1 MKIEKLDKDNIEEYI
16 RDMKL
21 VDTDNLRNNINKL
34 NEFGIK
40 KEDKFVFSFIP
51 YDDFIGVSF
60 GNYKIDDILVKE
72 IFNFLN
78 NYLSF
83 DGHLLV
89 EVYNN
94 KVIDI
99 MDSLYRVKNINV
111 NKIIEDGDDNSSQ
124 KEKYADI
131 DMRSIKYFDS
141 KNNIFCNLYSQN
153 IQDEDI
159 INKLDMFFIENNA
172 NSIDFCILPD
182 SLEYMES
189 LGYKCNSKLYIID
202 YE

>member
-1 MKIEKLDKDNIEEYI
+1 MKIEKLDKDNVEEYI

-40 KEDKFVFSFIP
+40 KDDKFVFSFIP

-78 NYLSF
+78 NNLSF

-89 EVYNN
+89 EVYND

-111 NKIIEDGDDNSSQ
+111 NKIIKDGDDNSLQ
-124 KEKYADI
+124 KEKYAVI

-153 IQDEDI
+153 IQDEDVI
-159 INKLDMFFIENNA
+159 KKLDKFFIENNA

-202 YE
+202 

>member
-16 RDMKL
+16 GDMKL

-40 KEDKFVFSFIP
+40 KDDKFVFSFIP
-51 YDDFIGVSF
+51 Y
-60 GNYKIDDILVKE
+60 DILVKE

-78 NYLSF
+78 NNLSF

-94 KVIDI
+94 KVIDV

-111 NKIIEDGDDNSSQ
+111 NKIIKDGDDNSSQ

-153 IQDEDI
+153 IQDEDVI
-159 INKLDMFFIENNA
+159 KKLDKFFIESNA

-189 LGYKCNSKLYIID
+189 LGYRCNSKLYIID

>member
-40 KEDKFVFSFIP
+40 KDDKFVFSFIP

-78 NYLSF
+78 NNLSF

-94 KVIDI
+94 KVIDVI
-99 MDSLYRVKNINV
+99 DSLYRVKNINV
-111 NKIIEDGDDNSSQ
+111 NKIIKDGDDNSLQ

-153 IQDEDI
+153 IQDDDVI
-159 INKLDMFFIENNA
+159 KKLDKFFIENNA

-202 YE
+202 

>member
-1 MKIEKLDKDNIEEYI
+1 MKIEKLDKYNIEEYI

-40 KEDKFVFSFIP
+40 KDDKFVFSFIP

-78 NYLSF
+78 NNLSF

-89 EVYNN
+89 EVYND

-111 NKIIEDGDDNSSQ
+111 NKIIKDGDDNSLQ

-153 IQDEDI
+153 IQDDDVI
-159 INKLDMFFIENNA
+159 KKLDKFFIENNA

-202 YE
+202 

>member
-1 MKIEKLDKDNIEEYI
+1 MKIEKLDKDNVEEYI

-40 KEDKFVFSFIP
+40 KDDKFVFSFIP
-51 YDDFIGVSF
+51 YDDFIRVSF

-78 NYLSF
+78 NNLSF

-111 NKIIEDGDDNSSQ
+111 NKIIKDGDDNSLQ

-153 IQDEDI
+153 IQDDDVI
-159 INKLDMFFIENNA
+159 KKLDKFFIENNA

-202 YE
+202 

>member
-21 VDTDNLRNNINKL
+21 VDTDDLRNNINKL

-40 KEDKFVFSFIP
+40 KDDKFVFSFIP

-78 NYLSF
+78 NNLSF
-83 DGHLLV
+83 GGHLLV

-111 NKIIEDGDDNSSQ
+111 NSIIKDGDDSSSQ

-153 IQDEDI
+153 IQDEDVI
-159 INKLDMFFIENNA
+159 KKLDKFFIESNA

>member
-1 MKIEKLDKDNIEEYI
+1 MKIEKLDKDNVEEYI

-40 KEDKFVFSFIP
+40 KDDKFVFSFIP

-78 NYLSF
+78 NNLSF

-89 EVYNN
+89 EVYND

-111 NKIIEDGDDNSSQ
+111 NKIIKDGDDNSLQ

-153 IQDEDI
+153 IQDDDVI
-159 INKLDMFFIENNA
+159 KKLDKFFIENNA

-189 LGYKCNSKLYIID
+189 LGYRCNSKLYIID

>member
-1 MKIEKLDKDNIEEYI
+1 MKIEKLDKDNVEEYI

-40 KEDKFVFSFIP
+40 KDDKFVFSFIP

-78 NYLSF
+78 NNLSF

-89 EVYNN
+89 EVYND
-94 KVIDI
+94 KAIDI

-111 NKIIEDGDDNSSQ
+111 NKIIKDGDDNSLQ

-153 IQDEDI
+153 IQDDDVI
-159 INKLDMFFIENNA
+159 KKLNKFFIENNA

-202 YE
+202 

>member
-1 MKIEKLDKDNIEEYI
+1 MKIEKLDKDNVEEYI

-21 VDTDNLRNNINKL
+21 VDTDNLKNNINKL

-40 KEDKFVFSFIP
+40 KDDKFVFSFIP

-78 NYLSF
+78 NNLSF

-89 EVYNN
+89 EVYND

-111 NKIIEDGDDNSSQ
+111 NKIIKDGDDNSLQ

-153 IQDEDI
+153 IQDEDVI
-159 INKLDMFFIENNA
+159 KKLDKFFIENNA

-202 YE
+202 

>member
-1 MKIEKLDKDNIEEYI
+1 MKIEKLDKDNVEEYI

-40 KEDKFVFSFIP
+40 KDDKFVFSFIP

-78 NYLSF
+78 NNLSF

-89 EVYNN
+89 EVYND

-111 NKIIEDGDDNSSQ
+111 NKIIKDGDDNSLQ

-153 IQDEDI
+153 IQDDDVI
-159 INKLDMFFIENNA
+159 KKLDKFFIENSA

-202 YE
+202 

>member
-40 KEDKFVFSFIP
+40 KDDKFVFSFIP

-78 NYLSF
+78 NNLSF

-89 EVYNN
+89 EVYND

-111 NKIIEDGDDNSSQ
+111 NKIIKDGDDNSLQ

-153 IQDEDI
+153 IQDDDVI
-159 INKLDMFFIENNA
+159 KKLDKFFIENNA

-202 YE
+202 

>member
-1 MKIEKLDKDNIEEYI
+1 MKIEKLDKDNVEEYI

-21 VDTDNLRNNINKL
+21 VDTDNLKNNINKL

-40 KEDKFVFSFIP
+40 KDDKFVFSFIP

-78 NYLSF
+78 NNLSF

-89 EVYNN
+89 EVYND

-111 NKIIEDGDDNSSQ
+111 NKIIKDGDDNSLQ

-153 IQDEDI
+153 IQDEDVI
-159 INKLDMFFIENNA
+159 RNLDKFFIENNA

-202 YE
+202 

>member
-1 MKIEKLDKDNIEEYI
+1 MKIEKLDKDNVEEYI

-40 KEDKFVFSFIP
+40 KDDKFVFSFIP

-78 NYLSF
+78 NNLSF

-89 EVYNN
+89 EVYND

-111 NKIIEDGDDNSSQ
+111 NKIIKDGDDNSLQ

-153 IQDEDI
+153 IQDEDVI
-159 INKLDMFFIENNA
+159 KKLDKFFIENNA

-189 LGYKCNSKLYIID
+189 LGYRCNSKLYIID
-202 YE
+202 

>member
-1 MKIEKLDKDNIEEYI
+1 MKIEKLDKDNVEEYI

-40 KEDKFVFSFIP
+40 KDDKFVFSFIP
-51 YDDFIGVSF
+51 YGDFIGVSF

-78 NYLSF
+78 NNLSF

-89 EVYNN
+89 EVYND

-111 NKIIEDGDDNSSQ
+111 NKIIKDGDDNSLQ

-153 IQDEDI
+153 IQDDDVI
-159 INKLDMFFIENNA
+159 KKLDKFFIENNA

-202 YE
+202 

>member
-1 MKIEKLDKDNIEEYI
+1 MKIEKLDKDNVEEYI

-40 KEDKFVFSFIP
+40 KDDKFVFSFIP

-78 NYLSF
+78 NNLSF

-89 EVYNN
+89 EVYND

-111 NKIIEDGDDNSSQ
+111 NKIIKDGDDNSSQ

-153 IQDEDI
+153 IQDDDVI
-159 INKLDMFFIENNA
+159 KKLDKFFIENNA

>member
-1 MKIEKLDKDNIEEYI
+1 MKTEKLDKDNVEEYI

-40 KEDKFVFSFIP
+40 KDDKFVFSFIP

-78 NYLSF
+78 NNLSF

-89 EVYNN
+89 EVYND

-99 MDSLYRVKNINV
+99 MDGLYRVKNINV
-111 NKIIEDGDDNSSQ
+111 NKIIKDGDDNSLQ
-124 KEKYADI
+124 KEKYAVI

-153 IQDEDI
+153 IQDEDVI
-159 INKLDMFFIENNA
+159 KKLDKFFIENNA

-202 YE
+202 

>member
-40 KEDKFVFSFIP
+40 KDDKFVFSFIP

-78 NYLSF
+78 NNLSF

-89 EVYNN
+89 EVYND

-111 NKIIEDGDDNSSQ
+111 NKIIKDGDDNSLQ

-153 IQDEDI
+153 IQDEDVI
-159 INKLDMFFIENNA
+159 KKLDKFFIENNA

-202 YE
+202 

>member
-1 MKIEKLDKDNIEEYI
+1 MKIEKLDKDNVEKYI

-40 KEDKFVFSFIP
+40 KDDKFVFSFIP

-78 NYLSF
+78 NNLSF

-89 EVYNN
+89 EVYND

-111 NKIIEDGDDNSSQ
+111 NKIIKDGDDNSLQ

-153 IQDEDI
+153 IQDEDVI
-159 INKLDMFFIENNA
+159 KKLDKFFIENNA

-202 YE
+202 

>member
-1 MKIEKLDKDNIEEYI
+1 MKIEKLDKDNVEEYI

-40 KEDKFVFSFIP
+40 KDDKFVFSFIP

-78 NYLSF
+78 NNLSF

-89 EVYNN
+89 GVYND

-111 NKIIEDGDDNSSQ
+111 NKIIKDGDDNSLQ

-153 IQDEDI
+153 IQDDDVI
-159 INKLDMFFIENNA
+159 KKLDKFFIENNA

-189 LGYKCNSKLYIID
+189 IGYKCNSKLYIID
-202 YE
+202 

>member
-40 KEDKFVFSFIP
+40 KDDKFVFSFIP

-78 NYLSF
+78 NNLSF

-89 EVYNN
+89 EVYND

-111 NKIIEDGDDNSSQ
+111 NKIIKDGYDNSLQ

-153 IQDEDI
+153 IQDDDVI
-159 INKLDMFFIENNA
+159 KKLDKFFIENNA

-189 LGYKCNSKLYIID
+189 IGYKCNSKLYIID
-202 YE
+202 

>member
-40 KEDKFVFSFIP
+40 KDDKFVFSFIP

-78 NYLSF
+78 NNLSF

-89 EVYNN
+89 EVYND

-111 NKIIEDGDDNSSQ
+111 NKIIKDGDDNSLQ

-153 IQDEDI
+153 IQDDDVIKE
-159 INKLDMFFIENNA
+159 LDKFFIENNA

-202 YE
+202 

>member
-1 MKIEKLDKDNIEEYI
+1 MKIEKLDKDNVEEYI

-40 KEDKFVFSFIP
+40 KDDKFVFSFIP

-78 NYLSF
+78 NNLSF

-89 EVYNN
+89 EVYND

-111 NKIIEDGDDNSSQ
+111 NKIIKDGDDSSLQ

-153 IQDEDI
+153 IQDDDVI
-159 INKLDMFFIENNA
+159 KKLDKFFIENNA

-202 YE
+202 

>member
-1 MKIEKLDKDNIEEYI
+1 MKIEKLDKDNVEEYI

-40 KEDKFVFSFIP
+40 KDDKFVFSFIP

-78 NYLSF
+78 NNLSF

-89 EVYNN
+89 EVYND
-94 KVIDI
+94 KVINI

-111 NKIIEDGDDNSSQ
+111 NKIIKDGDDNSLQ

-153 IQDEDI
+153 IQDEDVI
-159 INKLDMFFIENNA
+159 KKLDKFFIENNA

-182 SLEYMES
+182 GLEYMES

-202 YE
+202 

>member
-40 KEDKFVFSFIP
+40 KDDKFVFSFIP

-78 NYLSF
+78 NNLSF

-94 KVIDI
+94 KVIDV

-111 NKIIEDGDDNSSQ
+111 NKIIKDGDDNSLQ

-153 IQDEDI
+153 IQDEDVI
-159 INKLDMFFIENNA
+159 KKLDKFFIESNA

-189 LGYKCNSKLYIID
+189 LGYRCNSKLYIID

>member
-1 MKIEKLDKDNIEEYI
+1 MKIEKLDKDNVEEYI

-40 KEDKFVFSFIP
+40 KDDKFVFSFIP
-51 YDDFIGVSF
+51 YDDFIGISF

-78 NYLSF
+78 NNLSF

-89 EVYNN
+89 EVYND

-111 NKIIEDGDDNSSQ
+111 NKIIKDGDDNSLQ

-153 IQDEDI
+153 IQDDDVI
-159 INKLDMFFIENNA
+159 KKLDKFFIENNA

-202 YE
+202 

>member
-1 MKIEKLDKDNIEEYI
+1 MKIEKLDKDNVEEYI

-40 KEDKFVFSFIP
+40 KDDKFVFSFIP

-111 NKIIEDGDDNSSQ
+111 NKIIKDGDDNSLQ

-153 IQDEDI
+153 IQDDDVI
-159 INKLDMFFIENNA
+159 KKLDKFFIENNA

-189 LGYKCNSKLYIID
+189 LGYKCNSKLY
-202 YE
+202 

>member
-1 MKIEKLDKDNIEEYI
+1 MKIEKLDKDNVEEYI

-40 KEDKFVFSFIP
+40 KDDKFVFSFIP

-78 NYLSF
+78 NNLSF

-89 EVYNN
+89 EVYND

-99 MDSLYRVKNINV
+99 MDSLCRVKNINV
-111 NKIIEDGDDNSSQ
+111 NKIIKDGDDNSLQ
-124 KEKYADI
+124 KEKYAVI

-153 IQDEDI
+153 IQDEDVI
-159 INKLDMFFIENNA
+159 KKLDKFFIENNA

-202 YE
+202 

>member
-40 KEDKFVFSFIP
+40 KDDKFVFSFIP

-78 NYLSF
+78 NNLSF

-94 KVIDI
+94 KVIDV

-111 NKIIEDGDDNSSQ
+111 NKIIKDGDDNSLQ

-153 IQDEDI
+153 IQDDDVI
-159 INKLDMFFIENNA
+159 KKLDKFFIENNA

-202 YE
+202 

>member
-1 MKIEKLDKDNIEEYI
+1 MKIEKLDKDNVEEYI

-40 KEDKFVFSFIP
+40 KDDKFVFSFIP

-78 NYLSF
+78 NNLSF
-83 DGHLLV
+83 GGHLLV
-89 EVYNN
+89 EVYND

-111 NKIIEDGDDNSSQ
+111 NKIIKDGDDNSLQ

-153 IQDEDI
+153 IQDEDVI
-159 INKLDMFFIENNA
+159 KKLDKFFIENNA

-202 YE
+202 

>member
-1 MKIEKLDKDNIEEYI
+1 MKIEKLDKDNVEEYI

-40 KEDKFVFSFIP
+40 KDDKFVFSFIP

-78 NYLSF
+78 NNLSF

-89 EVYNN
+89 EVYND

-111 NKIIEDGDDNSSQ
+111 NKIIKDGDDNSLQ

-153 IQDEDI
+153 IQDEDVI
-159 INKLDMFFIENNA
+159 KKLDKFFIESNA

-202 YE
+202 

>member
-40 KEDKFVFSFIP
+40 KDDKFVFSFIP

-60 GNYKIDDILVKE
+60 GNYKVDDILVKE
-72 IFNFLN
+72 IFSFLN
-78 NYLSF
+78 YNLSF

-111 NKIIEDGDDNSSQ
+111 NKIINDGDDNSSQ

-153 IQDEDI
+153 IQDEDVI
-159 INKLDMFFIENNA
+159 KKLDKFFIENNA

-189 LGYKCNSKLYIID
+189 LGYRCNSKLYIID

>member
-1 MKIEKLDKDNIEEYI
+1 MKIEKLDKDNVEEYI

-40 KEDKFVFSFIP
+40 KDDKFVFSFIP

-78 NYLSF
+78 NNLSF

-89 EVYNN
+89 EVYND

-111 NKIIEDGDDNSSQ
+111 NKIIKDGDDNSLQ

-153 IQDEDI
+153 IQDEDVI
-159 INKLDMFFIENNA
+159 KKLDKFFIENNA
-172 NSIDFCILPD
+172 NSIDFCILSD

-202 YE
+202 

>member
-1 MKIEKLDKDNIEEYI
+1 MKIEKLDKDNVEEYI

-40 KEDKFVFSFIP
+40 KDDKFVFSFIP

-78 NYLSF
+78 NNLSF

-89 EVYNN
+89 EVYND

-111 NKIIEDGDDNSSQ
+111 NKIIKDGDDNSLQ
-124 KEKYADI
+124 KDKYADI

-153 IQDEDI
+153 IQDEDVI
-159 INKLDMFFIENNA
+159 KKLDKFFIENNA
-172 NSIDFCILPD
+172 YSIDFCILPD

-202 YE
+202 

>member
-1 MKIEKLDKDNIEEYI
+1 MKIEKLDKDNVEEYI

-40 KEDKFVFSFIP
+40 KDDKFVFSFIP
-51 YDDFIGVSF
+51 YDDFVGVSF

-78 NYLSF
+78 NNLSF

-89 EVYNN
+89 EVYND

-111 NKIIEDGDDNSSQ
+111 NKIIKDGDDNSLQ

-153 IQDEDI
+153 IQDDDVI
-159 INKLDMFFIENNA
+159 KKLDKFFIENNA

-202 YE
+202 

>member
-1 MKIEKLDKDNIEEYI
+1 MKIEKLDKDNVEEYI

-40 KEDKFVFSFIP
+40 KDDKFVFSFIP

-78 NYLSF
+78 NNLSF

-89 EVYNN
+89 EVYND

-111 NKIIEDGDDNSSQ
+111 NKIIKDGDDKSLQ

-153 IQDEDI
+153 IQDDDVI
-159 INKLDMFFIENNA
+159 KKLDKFFIENNA

-202 YE
+202 

>member
-16 RDMKL
+16 GDMKL

-40 KEDKFVFSFIP
+40 KDDKFVFSFIP

-78 NYLSF
+78 NNLSF

-94 KVIDI
+94 KVIDV

-111 NKIIEDGDDNSSQ
+111 NKIIKDGDDNSLQ

-153 IQDEDI
+153 IQDEDVI
-159 INKLDMFFIENNA
+159 KKLDKFFIESNA

-189 LGYKCNSKLYIID
+189 LGYRCNSKLYIID

>member
-40 KEDKFVFSFIP
+40 KDDKFVFSFIP

-78 NYLSF
+78 NNLSF

-111 NKIIEDGDDNSSQ
+111 NKIIKDGDDNSLQ

-153 IQDEDI
+153 IQDEDVI
-159 INKLDMFFIENNA
+159 KKLDKFFIENNA

-202 YE
+202 

>member
-1 MKIEKLDKDNIEEYI
+1 MKIEKLDKDNVEEYI

-40 KEDKFVFSFIP
+40 KDDKFVFSFIP

-72 IFNFLN
+72 IFDFLN
-78 NYLSF
+78 NNLSF

-111 NKIIEDGDDNSSQ
+111 NKIIKDGDDNSLQ

-153 IQDEDI
+153 IQDDDVI
-159 INKLDMFFIENNA
+159 KKLDKFFIENNA

-202 YE
+202 

>member
-40 KEDKFVFSFIP
+40 KDDKFVFSFIP

-78 NYLSF
+78 NNLSF

-94 KVIDI
+94 KVIDV

-111 NKIIEDGDDNSSQ
+111 NKIIKDGDDNSLQ

-153 IQDEDI
+153 IQDEDVI
-159 INKLDMFFIENNA
+159 KKLDKFFIENNA

-202 YE
+202 